1 MPLQNQQEANI
12 IFCYLDNAMN
22 KLTIKDVRKALQK
35 NLDFVDHTM
44 KSNQKDNPQVIK
56 MTEQAIGRI
65 DALQAVLDAMRG
77 DKSGMSLI

>member
-1 MPLQNQQEANI
+1 
-12 IFCYLDNAMN
+12 MN